1 MSCCICRCL
10 STFVRAISHYVVVYC
25 SGNIRRLR
33 AATDSEQYNL
43 HSGNTSDPV
52 DSLSQ
57 IHDQKGWVDMIC
69 HLYLKLY
76 LKCNVLPSTAFE
88 RVSQEMGWK
97 IIFKINYNLTSRI
110 LNPTRLNSVFEQLFV
125 YFLYQ
130 P

>member
-1 MSCCICRCL
+1 
-10 STFVRAISHYVVVYC
+10 
-25 SGNIRRLR
+25 
-33 AATDSEQYNL
+33 
-43 HSGNTSDPV
+43 
-52 DSLSQ
+52 
-57 IHDQKGWVDMIC
+57 
-69 HLYLKLY
+69 
-76 LKCNVLPSTAFE
+76 LPSTAFE